1 MKNEQT
7 QAPPN
12 WKEYSMQELAAAF
25 FADLWGTDPSTQE
38 PQRPQ
43 EDPQQDGGRGTA
55 WKP

>member
-7 QAPPN
+7 QAPPK

-38 PQRPQ
+38 PRRAQ
-43 EDPQQDGGRGTA
+43 EDPQQDGGRPA
-55 WKP
+55 A